1 MKIFSLI
8 LMSAMFGVT
17 AFAQQDAKVIAETW
31 VSGDKVVKG
40 QPFSAEAVSE
50 SVQTLSDGNRIVHN
64 STTKLYRNSEGRFRR
79 EITGGSGGV
88 MGTAFSFEPGV
99 TISDQM
105 GARFLLDSTL
115 RTVRPLTMVEPRKI
129 EIPSLTAEQ
138 KAALEKLRVEL
149 KLTDTAKIT
158 DEQRQMIKK
167 LKEELNITIPLIV
180 TPEGFKPAHSITTT
194 VNGSLFGGTAQTIA
208 PMAPMTGA
216 LTLATTVGGQSK
228 YDIKTEQLGS
238 KNIEGVEAEGTR
250 TVTTIPAG
258 AIGNERPIETVY
270 EKWYSKELQLVVL
283 SKRTDP
289 RFGEQT
295 YRLTNIVRNEPD
307 PSLFSVPAGYKPYP
321 SPSGY
326 KTYSTYGDA
335 VTAYPA
341 AVTKA
346 KKAEAEKAAAAQKA
360 ATAPKPLQ

>member
-1 MKIFSLI
+1 MKVFSII
-8 LMSAMFGVT
+8 LLSAMFGVT
-17 AFAQQDAKVIAETW
+17 GFAQQDAKVIAETW
-31 VSGDKVVKG
+31 TSGDKVVKG

-79 EITGGSGGV
+79 EITGGTGGV
-88 MGTAFSFEPGV
+88 MGEGYSFEPGV
-99 TISDQM
+99 TITDQL
-105 GARFLLDSTL
+105 GGRLLLDSTM
-115 RTVRPLTMVEPRKI
+115 RTVRPLAMVEPRKI

-149 KLTDTAKIT
+149 KLTDTSKIT
-158 DEQRQMIKK
+158 EEQRQTIKK
-167 LKEELNITIPLIV
+167 LKEELNINIPLIV
-180 TPEGFKPAHSITTT
+180 TPEGFKPAHTITTT
-194 VNGSLFGGTAQTIA
+194 VNGSLFGGTAKAIA
-208 PMAPMTGA
+208 PGAPLTGA

-228 YDIKTEQLGS
+228 YETKTEQLGS
-238 KNIEGVEAEGTR
+238 KNIEGIEVEGTR

-270 EKWYSKELQLVVL
+270 EKWYSKELQLVVM

-295 YRLTNIVRNEPD
+295 YRLTNLVRSEPD
-307 PSLFSVPAGYKPYP
+307 PSLFNVPAGYKPYP
-321 SPSGY
+321 SQSGF
-326 KTYSTYGDA
+326 KTYSTYSDA

-341 AVTKA
+341 AV
-346 KKAEAEKAAAAQKA
+346 KKAPTASKP

>member
-1 MKIFSLI
+1 MKVFSIVL
-8 LMSAMFGVT
+8 LSAMFGVT

-31 VSGDKVVKG
+31 TTGDKVVKG

-79 EITGGSGGV
+79 EITGGTGGV
-88 MGTAFSFEPGV
+88 MGTAYSFEPGV
-99 TISDQM
+99 TITDQL
-105 GARFLLDSTL
+105 GGRLLLDSTM
-115 RTVRPLTMVEPRKI
+115 RTVRPLAMVEPRKI

-149 KLTDTAKIT
+149 KLTDTSKIT
-158 DEQRQMIKK
+158 EEQRQTIKK
-167 LKEELNITIPLIV
+167 LKEELNIKIPLIV
-180 TPEGFKPAHSITTT
+180 TPDGFKPAHTVTTT
-194 VNGSLFGGTAQTIA
+194 INGSVGGTVTAIA
-208 PMAPMTGA
+208 PVAGA
-216 LTLATTVGGQSK
+216 LTLATSVGGQSK
-228 YDIKTEQLGS
+228 YDTKTEQLGS
-238 KNIEGVEAEGTR
+238 KTVEGVEAEGTR

-270 EKWYSKELQLVVL
+270 EKWYSKELQLVVM

-295 YRLTNIVRNEPD
+295 YRLTNLVRSEPD
-307 PSLFSVPAGYKPYP
+307 PSLFNVPAGYKPYP
-321 SPSGY
+321 SQSGS
-326 KTYSTYGDA
+326 KTYSTYSDA

-341 AVTKA
+341 AV
-346 KKAEAEKAAAAQKA
+346 KKAPTAPKP

>member
-1 MKIFSLI
+1 MKVFSLI

-17 AFAQQDAKVIAETW
+17 AMAQQDAAKIIAETW
-31 VSGDKVVKG
+31 TSGDKVVKG

-64 STTKLYRNSEGRFRR
+64 STTKLYRNGEGRFRR
-79 EITGGSGGV
+79 EFAKGTGGV
-88 MGTAFSFEPGV
+88 MGMGYSFEPGV
-99 TISDQM
+99 TISDTM
-105 GARFLLDSTL
+105 GSRILLDSTM

-158 DEQRQMIKK
+158 DEQREVIKK
-167 LKEELNITIPLIV
+167 LKKEMNITMPLIV
-180 TPEGFKPAHSITTT
+180 TSEGFKPAQTFATTI
-194 VNGSLFGGTAQTIA
+194 NGSVGGTVRAIT
-208 PMAPMTGA
+208 PVSGA
-216 LTLATTVGGQSK
+216 LTLATTNAAQSK
-228 YDIKTEQLGS
+228 YDTKTEQLGS

-270 EKWYSKELQLVVL
+270 EKWYSKELQMVVM

-307 PSLFSVPAGYKPYP
+307 PSLFSVPAGYKSYTPTP
-321 SPSGY
+321 GA
-326 KTYSTYGDA
+326 KAYSTYSDA
-335 VTAYPA
+335 VIAYPT

-346 KKAEAEKAAAAQKA
+346 AKAEAEKAAAAPKA
-360 ATAPKPLQ
+360 AVSPKPLP